1 MLNIESSPRIVK
13 SSIMACGLLACLLLP
28 DVVASAPPPD
38 PGRRP
43 FLLGGIQLNED
54 DHERWSAALIQ
65 AGMNAVEVT
74 VYAHQGAWNT
84 PDLWY
89 SDEEPAVL
97 AEIRA
102 ARRNGL
108 QVVLILR
115 VALDHNDPANR
126 FLWHGLIYPQTEQ
139 QLAAWFDRYTDFVVK
154 WARVAQAEGVEVL
167 GIASEMNSLS
177 ATLPVKEIP
186 ELPAYYLDDAKQQE
200 LRQLV
205 ARHLHLF
212 DDADRIAMGAADF
225 ESLDDFLRERN
236 RFERGWARATT
247 FAAGAGE
254 ATTAEANTA
263 EATTAEANTAEA
275 TTAEATTAEAT
286 TAEATTAEAT
296 TAEATTVAERIAKI
310 NLRRRLLEHHWRQLI
325 DAVRAVYRGR
335 LTLAA
340 NFDNYNHVGFWD
352 RLDFIGINAYFPLRA
367 SLDTALREAD
377 LAQSWRQVFAEI
389 EAFRTAHDLE
399 QQIVFT
405 ELGYTRR
412 KGVTVAPWS
421 SAGFVPMWDED
432 REDSVLLWSAQPID
446 PAERALAVR
455 ALYSAWRQDDLP
467 LAGILYWKLSSR
479 ADLGRYEPFMLYLG
493 ADSRDPLLEAF
504 TRFAGLVRPLDPAL
518 RAAGP
523 LGVEPD
529 LYSRWAGAV
538 ARGDL
543 EAADRLAA
551 DYREMAVPAGQLPPL
566 HLAVRLGRG
575 DMVRRLLNRGADL
588 GSRDSAGYLPLHWSC
603 YQQDPSLVELLLPP
617 DGTSWRDDL
626 GETPF
631 IKCARLDNLD
641 VMRELLRHRGDFV
654 RVRNS
659 RSHSA
664 LRLAADLASAEMVA
678 LLVDHGASVDE
689 ADAQGVTALHAAA
702 RRGDPGIVE
711 LLSNVS
717 AAGAKDTDGNRPVS
731 YAAYFG
737 KWQAFRLLWRAK
749 TASRRRAAGRR
760 AGRNASGRSLLHL
773 AAHGGDVRI
782 VETLLR
788 QGFEVDR
795 ADRSG
800 RTPLHYA
807 AIKTHRPAARLLLE
821 HGAAVDRADREGST
835 ALHLAAEKDDPHLL
849 RLILARSPATDV
861 AGAGGNTPL
870 HYAAS
875 WGRLENVRL
884 LLAAGARPGV
894 RNDQGQTVLEVAEES
909 GRKRVVELLQNPS
922 GQAYL
927 KRDRVEP
934 HD

>member
-1 MLNIESSPRIVK
+1 MVCLARLPRPPAKPTARDQTLNFESSTRILVK
-13 SSIMACGLLACLLLP
+13 SSAVACALLACLLLS
-28 DVVASAPPPD
+28 VAASAAPPD

-74 VYAHQGAWNT
+74 VYAHQGAWHT
-84 PDLWY
+84 SDLWY
-89 SDEEPAVL
+89 SDQEPAVL

-126 FLWHGLIYPQTEQ
+126 FLWHGLIYPRTEQ
-139 QLAAWFDRYTDFVVK
+139 QLAAWFRRYTDFVVK
-154 WARVAQAEGVEVL
+154 WARIAQSEGVEVL

-177 ATLPVKEIP
+177 ATLPIMEIP

-200 LRQLV
+200 LRRLV

-212 DDADRIAMGAADF
+212 DDVDRIAMGAADF
-225 ESLDDFLRERN
+225 ESLDDFLVERN
-236 RFERGWARATT
+236 RFERRWARAAT
-247 FAAGAGE
+247 FAGEGEGAAGE
-254 ATTAEANTA
+254 DTADEAIMA
-263 EATTAEANTAEA
+263 EDR
-275 TTAEATTAEAT
+275 
-286 TAEATTAEAT
+286 
-296 TAEATTVAERIAKI
+296 VADRIEKI
-310 NLRRRLLEHHWRQLI
+310 NIRRRLQQHHWQELI
-325 DAVRAVYRGR
+325 EEVRAVYRGR

-340 NFDNYNHVGFWD
+340 NFDNYHEVGFWD
-352 RLDFIGINAYFPLRA
+352 RLDFIGINAYFSLRA
-367 SLDTALREAD
+367 SLDTPLSETD
-377 LAQSWRQVFAEI
+377 LTQSWREVFAEI

-412 KGVTVAPWS
+412 GGVTVAPWS
-421 SAGFVPMWDED
+421 SAGFVPMWDDD
-432 REDSVLLWSAQPID
+432 REDSVLLWEAQPID

-455 ALYSAWRQDDLP
+455 ALHSAWRQDDLP

-493 ADSRDPLLEAF
+493 ADSVDPLFAAF
-504 TRFAGLVRPLDPAL
+504 TRFAGDVRPFDPPIS
-518 RAAGP
+518 AAG
-523 LGVEPD
+523 D
-529 LYSRWAGAV
+529 RYARWAGAV

-543 EAADRLAA
+543 EAVKRLAA
-551 DYREMAVPAGQLPPL
+551 GDQQVAVPEGQLPLL

-575 DMVRRLLNRGADL
+575 DVVRRLLSPADL
-588 GSRDSAGYLPLHWSC
+588 GSRDSSGYLPLHWSC
-603 YQQDPSLVELLLPP
+603 YQQDPSLVALLMPP
-617 DGTSWRDDL
+617 EKTSWLDDL
-626 GETPF
+626 GETPLM
-631 IKCARLDNLD
+631 KCARLDNPG

-654 RVRNS
+654 RVRDP

-664 LRLAADLASAEMVA
+664 LRLAADLASAEMVE
-678 LLVDHGASVDE
+678 LLVDHGAGVGE
-689 ADAQGVTALHAAA
+689 ADLEGVTPLHAAA
-702 RRGDPGIVE
+702 RRGDPRIVE
-711 LLSNVS
+711 LLSQASEVD
-717 AAGAKDTDGNRPVS
+717 AEDTGGNRPVS

-737 KWQAFRLLWRAK
+737 KWRAFRLLWQAM
-749 TASRRRAAGRR
+749 TAAERRVAGRR
-760 AGRNASGRSLLHL
+760 AGRNTGGQSLLHL

-782 VETLLR
+782 VETLLG
-788 QGFEVDR
+788 QGFKVNR

-807 AIKTHRPAARLLLE
+807 TIKTHRPAARLLLE
-821 HGAAVDRADREGST
+821 HGATVDRADDEGST

-849 RLILARSPATDV
+849 RLILARAPAPDA

-870 HYAAS
+870 HYAAV

-884 LLAAGARPGV
+884 LLAAGARPGA
-894 RNDQGQTVLEVAEES
+894 RNDQGLTALEVAAES
-909 GRKRVVELLQNPS
+909 GRKRVVELL
-922 GQAYL
+922 
-927 KRDRVEP
+927 RE
-934 HD
+934 